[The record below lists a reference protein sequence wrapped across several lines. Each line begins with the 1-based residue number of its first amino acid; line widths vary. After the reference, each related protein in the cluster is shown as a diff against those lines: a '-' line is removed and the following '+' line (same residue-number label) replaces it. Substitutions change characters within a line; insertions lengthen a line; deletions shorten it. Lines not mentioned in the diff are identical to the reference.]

1 MNGWIWFGI
10 VIVAVI
16 LILWIL
22 LRKKKD
28 NYGMVR
34 AEGSLWNKV
43 KSGCAG
49 CFRRKEKW

>member
-10 VIVAVI
+10 IVVV
-16 LILWIL
+16 LIIVWLS
-22 LRKKKD
+22 LRKKKN
-28 NYGMVR
+28 NYGR
-34 AEGSLWNKV
+34 INTSGGSLWDKV

>member
-10 VIVAVI
+10 IIVV
-16 LILWIL
+16 LIIVWLS

-34 AEGSLWNKV
+34 TEGSFWDKV
-43 KSGCAG
+43 KDAC
-49 CFRRKEKW
+49 CIRNK